1 MRALVLDAGAFVAA
15 ERGDRRMLA
24 RLGAAHRHGID
35 LRASAVVVGQVWR
48 DGRRQA
54 TLSRL
59 LRSVDVRGVRRE
71 DGHAAGELLARSN
84 SSDVID
90 AACVLLATDGDAIVT
105 SDPSDLRRLIE
116 AADLKI
122 AIIAC

>member
-1 MRALVLDAGAFVAA
+1 MKALVLGAGALIAA
-15 ERGDRRMLA
+15 ERGDRSMLA

-35 LRASAVVVGQVWR
+35 LRTSAVVVGQVWR

-59 LRSVDVRGVRRE
+59 LRSVDVRGLRRE
-71 DGHAAGELLARSN
+71 DGHAAGELLARAST
-84 SSDVID
+84 SDVID

-105 SDPSDLRRLIE
+105 SDPTDLRHLTDAAGLSIE
-116 AADLKI
+116 
-122 AIIAC
+122 IIAC